1 LPAPLRHRAQ
11 PEEIAPAFVFLA
23 APFTRSVCH
32 PCCPLGGTSVRPLTG
47 QKPSPCV
54 LEAVSHHAPGDGFL
68 SFSVAHVTTPCGN
81 LCSAASLHHDQVVNP
96 RLTGWADHRSR
107 PLGHAYCVGWK
118 RSRHRCAK
126 IGGGFFAAPGAS
138 HETLETHVRHLH
150 RRNRGSYRACDW
162 RIGIVTASSHHRRCG
177 IFTCTSHISRD
188 IW

>member
-1 LPAPLRHRAQ
+1 ML
-11 PEEIAPAFVFLA
+11 
-23 APFTRSVCH
+23 SVGRNIGPSPH
-32 PCCPLGGTSVRPLTG
+32 G

-126 IGGGFFAAPGAS
+126 IGGGFFAVHRRAS
-138 HETLETHVRHLH
+138 HEKHVHHLH
-150 RRNRGSYRACDW
+150 RRDGGSYRAYD
-162 RIGIVTASSHHRRCG
+162 RRTDVVTASSIALSIRITR
-177 IFTCTSHISRD
+177 TSHVIASSCIIPRD
-188 IW
+188 RQHRTETFAYCKNCYARHCRYLHCFPH